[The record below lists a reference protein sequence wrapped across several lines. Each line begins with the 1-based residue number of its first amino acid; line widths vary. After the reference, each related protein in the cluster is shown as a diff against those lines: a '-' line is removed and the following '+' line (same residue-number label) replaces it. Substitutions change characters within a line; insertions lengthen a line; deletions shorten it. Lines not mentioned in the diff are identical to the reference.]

1 MSTIFT
7 EHPWIAHTGPISPAL
22 SGTQILQNS
31 RRSALKVLLSVVSVF
46 FLLMIVAYGGRML
59 YQDWR
64 PTPQINLLWANT
76 GLLLLSSLCLQV
88 ALMWARA
95 GQVKLV
101 RVALVGAGVLTIAFL
116 VGQLAAWQQLTAM
129 VLGDFSN
136 PSVGF
141 FFMITGVHGLH
152 MAGGM
157 VALTR
162 AIRRAFGQ
170 VDVRAMEHNVSN
182 CALYWHYLLG
192 VWLLVFGLLFSGDN
206 FEVLLRI
213 CGFI

>member
-1 MSTIFT
+1 MSNIFT
-7 EHPWIAHTGPISPAL
+7 EQPWIADTGPIAPAL
-22 SGTQILQNS
+22 SSAQIAVNS

-64 PTPQINLLWANT
+64 PTPQLNLLWANT
-76 GLLLLSSLCLQV
+76 GVLLLSSLCLQA

-95 GQVKLV
+95 GKVDWV
-101 RVALVGAGVLTIAFL
+101 RGALASAAVLTILFL
-116 VGQLAAWQQLTAM
+116 IGQLAAWQQLTSM

-141 FFMITGVHGLH
+141 FFMITGIHGLH

-162 AIRRAFGQ
+162 AITRAFGQ
-170 VDVRAMEHNVSN
+170 SEVQSMEHNVSN

-192 VWLLVFGLLFSGDN
+192 VWLVVFGLLFTGNN
-206 FEVLLRI
+206 FEILLRI

>member
-1 MSTIFT
+1 MSNIFT
-7 EHPWIAHTGPISPAL
+7 EPPWIADAGPLTPAL
-22 SGTQILQNS
+22 SGAQISVNA
-31 RRSALKVLLSVVSVF
+31 RRSALKMLLSVVSVF

-64 PTPQINLLWANT
+64 PTPQINLLWGNT
-76 GLLLLSSLCLQV
+76 GVLLLSSLCLQA
-88 ALMWARA
+88 ALLWARA
-95 GQVKLV
+95 GKTDWV
-101 RVALVGAGVLTIAFL
+101 RGALIGAGILTVLFL
-116 VGQLAAWQQLTAM
+116 VGQVAAWQQLTSM

-141 FFMITGVHGLH
+141 FFMITGIHGLH

-157 VALTR
+157 VALMR
-162 AIRRAFGQ
+162 AIRRAFMQ
-170 VDVRAMEHNVSN
+170 SDIQSMEHNVSN

-192 VWLLVFGLLFSGDN
+192 VWLLVFGLLFTGDN
-206 FEVLLRI
+206 FEVLLKI

>member
-1 MSTIFT
+1 
-7 EHPWIAHTGPISPAL
+7 
-22 SGTQILQNS
+22 
-31 RRSALKVLLSVVSVF
+31 
-46 FLLMIVAYGGRML
+46 
-59 YQDWR
+59 
-64 PTPQINLLWANT
+64 
-76 GLLLLSSLCLQV
+76 
-88 ALMWARA
+88 MWARA
-95 GQVKLV
+95 DKAQWV
-101 RVALVGAGVLTIAFL
+101 RGALVGAAILTVLFL
-116 VGQLAAWQQLTAM
+116 AGQLAAWQQLIGM

-157 VALTR
+157 IALTR
-162 AIRRAFGQ
+162 AIKRAFGQ
-170 VDVRAMEHNVSN
+170 ADMRTLEHSVSN

-192 VWLLVFGLLFSGDN
+192 VWLLVFGLLFSGNN

>member
-1 MSTIFT
+1 MSNIFT
-7 EHPWIAHTGPISPAL
+7 EQPWIADTGPLAPAL
-22 SGTQILQNS
+22 SGAQISVNA
-31 RRSALKVLLSVVSVF
+31 RRSALKMLLSVVSVF

-64 PTPQINLLWANT
+64 PTPQMNLLWGNT
-76 GLLLLSSLCLQV
+76 GVLLLSSLCLQA
-88 ALMWARA
+88 ALLWARA
-95 GQVKLV
+95 GKTDWV
-101 RVALVGAGVLTIAFL
+101 RGALIGAGILTVLFL
-116 VGQLAAWQQLTAM
+116 AGQLAAWQQLTSM

-141 FFMITGVHGLH
+141 FFMITGIHGLH

-157 VALTR
+157 VALMR
-162 AIRRAFGQ
+162 AIKRAFTQ
-170 VDVRAMEHNVSN
+170 SDIHSMEHNVSN

-192 VWLLVFGLLFSGDN
+192 VWLLVFGLLFTGDN
-206 FEVLLRI
+206 FEVLLKI

>member
-1 MSTIFT
+1 MSNIFT
-7 EHPWIAHTGPISPAL
+7 EQPWIADTGPLTPAL
-22 SGTQILQNS
+22 SGAQISVNA
-31 RRSALKVLLSVVSVF
+31 RRSALKMLLSVVSVF

-64 PTPQINLLWANT
+64 PTPQINLLWGNT
-76 GLLLLSSLCLQV
+76 GVLLLSSLCLQA
-88 ALMWARA
+88 ALLWARA
-95 GQVKLV
+95 GKTDWV
-101 RVALVGAGVLTIAFL
+101 RGALIGAGILTVLFL
-116 VGQLAAWQQLTAM
+116 VGQVAAWQQLTSM

-141 FFMITGVHGLH
+141 FFMITGIHGLH

-157 VALTR
+157 VALMR
-162 AIRRAFGQ
+162 AIRRAFKQ
-170 VDVRAMEHNVSN
+170 SDIQSMEHNVSN

-192 VWLLVFGLLFSGDN
+192 VWLLVFGLLFTGDN
-206 FEVLLRI
+206 FEVLLKI